1 MAHTH
6 EEIEKS
12 VRKYLFIGILLGVF
26 TGITVWLSYVELPT
40 HGMNI
45 IVGMI
50 VAAIKASLVG
60 LFFMHLIDERK
71 LIYKILIFTGVFAL
85 ALFLLFYLSHENPLI
100 FDGFY
105 RSNQE

>member
-1 MAHTH
+1 MAHTP

-12 VRKYLFIGILLGVF
+12 VKKYLWIGGLLALA
-26 TGITVWLSYVELPT
+26 TCATVALSYVEMPT

-45 IVGMI
+45 IAGMI
-50 VAAIKASLVG
+50 LAAFKASLVG
-60 LFFMHLIDERK
+60 LFFMHLIEERK

-85 ALFLLFYLSHENPLI
+85 ALFVLFYVSHENPLV

-105 RSNQE
+105 LSNQE